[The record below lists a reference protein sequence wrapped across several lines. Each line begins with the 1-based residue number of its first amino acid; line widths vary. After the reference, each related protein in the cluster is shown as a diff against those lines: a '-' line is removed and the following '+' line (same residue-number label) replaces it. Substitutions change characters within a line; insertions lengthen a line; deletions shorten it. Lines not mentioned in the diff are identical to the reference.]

1 METTDVLKAPTPSLP
16 EQIAYDIVDYII
28 KIVQFSHLPDN
39 WDAEGAK
46 AIPPEV
52 CEKAAKYLYAA
63 HKELYGEFKSVAPNF
78 LESSKGHP
86 KPFIT
91 PAGDGSIV
99 IEWESDKAELIV
111 VFRPSSHQVDVEYL
125 TVEKKNGK
133 EFEKEGMLNSV
144 TAFVEAVRWFYMYK
158 D

>member
-1 METTDVLKAPTPSLP
+1 METTDILQAPPSVP
-16 EQIAYDIVDYII
+16 EQVGAGIVDDII
-28 KIVQFSHLPDN
+28 KIVQFSNLPDN
-39 WDAEGAK
+39 WDSEGAN
-46 AIPPEV
+46 AVPTEV

-63 HKELYGEFKSVAPNF
+63 HNELAAEFKSVAPHF
-78 LESSKGHP
+78 LESLKEHH
-86 KPFIT
+86 KPFIA
-91 PAGDGSIV
+91 PGGDGSIV

-111 VFRPSSHQVDVEYL
+111 VFRSSSQRLDVEYL

-133 EFEKEGMLNSV
+133 EFEKEGILNSA

>member
-1 METTDVLKAPTPSLP
+1 METTEILKAPPSSSEL
-16 EQIAYDIVDYII
+16 IGNTIVDDII
-28 KIVQFSHLPDN
+28 KIVQFSTLPDN
-39 WDAEGAK
+39 WDSEGAK
-46 AIPPEV
+46 AVPIEV

-63 HKELYGEFKSVAPNF
+63 HQELAAEFKSAAPNF
-78 LESSKGHP
+78 PGSFEEPHKRFVAPG
-86 KPFIT
+86 
-91 PAGDGSIV
+91 GDGSIV

-111 VFRPSSHQVDVEYL
+111 VFRPGGQQLDVEYL

-133 EFEKEGMLNSV
+133 EFEKEGFLNSA